1 MSKSEN
7 IFDKLY
13 EDKDLPELAKK
24 DLLNNIDN
32 FKFILEITDLFT
44 TKMAEATMDVL
55 TVVADHSK
63 PRDLKESV

>member
-1 MSKSEN
+1 MNKSEN

-13 EDKDLPELAKK
+13 EDRSLPELAKK

-55 TVVADHSK
+55 GAVADHSK
-63 PRDLKESV
+63 TKEVAN

>member
-1 MSKSEN
+1 MNKSEN

-13 EDKDLPELAKK
+13 EDRNLPELAKK

-55 TVVADHSK
+55 TAVADHSN
-63 PRDLKESV
+63 PKEVSN

>member
-1 MSKSEN
+1 MNSTEN

-55 TVVADHSK
+55 TAVSNHSNQ
-63 PRDLKESV
+63 KEVSQ